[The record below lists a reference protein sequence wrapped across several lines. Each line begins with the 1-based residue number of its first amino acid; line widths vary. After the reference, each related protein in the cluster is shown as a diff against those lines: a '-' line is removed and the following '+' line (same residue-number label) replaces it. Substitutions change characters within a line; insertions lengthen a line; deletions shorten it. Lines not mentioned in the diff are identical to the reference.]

1 MVLVVQEVDH
11 FKEDL
16 PDIKVDIKV
25 DNNINNLKWVLV
37 VPEVLVHKEDPLLS
51 HQDMVILDL
60 AKIKCEI
67 LFVKTIF
74 VNKDLDNR
82 VLEVLAEVEAGLTM
96 DLLSIGSKAGVLKE
110 VLKGDHFKALLDLK
124 VTT

>member
-16 PDIKVDIKV
+16 PDLKVDN
-25 DNNINNLKWVLV
+25 NNINNLKWVLV
-37 VPEVLVHKEDPLLS
+37 PEVLVHKEVPLLS

-82 VLEVLAEVEAGLTM
+82 VLEVLAEVVAGLTM